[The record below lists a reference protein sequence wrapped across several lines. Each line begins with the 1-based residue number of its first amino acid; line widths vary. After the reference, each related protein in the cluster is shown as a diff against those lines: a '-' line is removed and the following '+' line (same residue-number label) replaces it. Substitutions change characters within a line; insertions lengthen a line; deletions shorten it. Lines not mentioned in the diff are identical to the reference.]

1 MNTAAVQSMLVSPC
15 ARLGG
20 VLSVPG
26 DKSISHRLAMLA
38 ALASGTSTISGFL
51 KSEDCVNI
59 LDALTGLGARYEF
72 SGGELRITGVGGLFK
87 SPAGILDMGNSG
99 TGMRLLAG
107 LLAGQPFVS
116 EMTGDSS
123 LRSRPM
129 RRIAEPLERM
139 GARVE
144 LLGDK
149 GCAPVRITGGLL
161 KGIEYAP
168 PVASAQVKSCVL
180 LAGLFAEGITSVVE
194 VNPTRDHTERLL
206 TAMGVPVTVAGN
218 RVSLRGCGKKGPAF
232 AARAW
237 SVPGDIS
244 SAAFW
249 ITAAAVA
256 PGSVVEIRRVGMN
269 PRRNALLNV
278 LRRMGAAITI
288 TEDPATDACE
298 AMATIRVEGRAL
310 TGTEVGG
317 AEIPDLIDELPLV
330 AVAGSLATGRTV
342 IREAAELRVK
352 ESDRIRSV
360 ADNLARLGVRV
371 EERTDG
377 LIIEGPTR
385 VRGGV
390 TIDSYGDHRIPMAMS
405 VLAFHAD
412 APVRLDNIACVNKS
426 YPEFWDDLRKVGG
439 HAE

>member
-1 MNTAAVQSMLVSPC
+1 MCGS
-15 ARLGG
+15 
-20 VLSVPG
+20 LSVPG
-26 DKSISHRLAMLA
+26 DKSISNRLAMLA

-51 KSEDCVNI
+51 RSEDCLNM
-59 LDALTGLGARYEF
+59 LDAVTCLGARYEF
-72 SGGELRITGVGGLFK
+72 SGSHLRITGVGGRFRAPEK
-87 SPAGILDMGNSG
+87 VLDMGNSG

-107 LLAGQPFVS
+107 LLAGHPFVS
-116 EMTGDSS
+116 EMTGDAS

-149 GCAPVRITGGLL
+149 GCAPVRITGGQLT
-161 KGIEYAP
+161 GIEYAP

-180 LAGLFAEGITSVVE
+180 LAGLFAEGVTTVVE
-194 VNPTRDHTERLL
+194 AAPTRDHTERLL
-206 TAMGVPVTVAGN
+206 TAMGVPVITEGN
-218 RVSLRGCGKKGPAF
+218 RVSLRGCGRQGPAF
-232 AARAW
+232 TARSW
-237 SVPGDIS
+237 TVPGDLS

-249 ITAAAVA
+249 ITAAAA
-256 PGSVVEIRRVGMN
+256 WPGSLVELARVGMN

-278 LRRMGAAITI
+278 LKRMGAAITVVA
-288 TEDPATDACE
+288 DPDADACE
-298 AMATIRVEGRAL
+298 SMATIRVEGRAL
-310 TGTEVGG
+310 IGTEVGG

-330 AVAGSLATGRTV
+330 AVAGALATGRTV
-342 IREAAELRVK
+342 IRDAAELRVK
-352 ESDRIRSV
+352 ESDRIHSV
-360 ADNLARLGVRV
+360 ADNLARMGVKV
-371 EERTDG
+371 EERPDG
-377 LIIEGPTR
+377 LIIEGPVR

-412 APVRLDNIACVNKS
+412 APVRMADIGCVNKS